1 MGNNFNPGM
10 EWQERKWAE
19 SLDGEHF
26 RIREWAVKKVEGH
39 KR

>member
-10 EWQERKWAE
+10 ERQEHEWAE
-19 SLDGEHF
+19 GPDGKHF
-26 RIREWAVKKVEGH
+26 RIREWAVKRVEGN